1 MMSQSP
7 PLHGLAYESRA
18 FRIPDSAQLQRLLED
33 ARSFN
38 LQVGVTGVLLYHDGR
53 FFQYIEGG
61 AEGVQ
66 AVYARI
72 LASTMHHTVQVLFDG
87 EIAGRHF
94 DAWHMG
100 FCEPPQ
106 AQYQAIANAEWAEAI
121 PLTRSDMRR
130 DPGIALVV
138 RYWNTWVAERLVE
151 C

>member
-1 MMSQSP
+1 MSHALRP
-7 PLHGLAYESRA
+7 YGLAYESRA
-18 FRIPDSAQLQRLLED
+18 FRRPDSGQLQRLLED

-38 LQVGVTGVLLYHDGR
+38 LQAGVTGVLLYHDSR
-53 FFQYIEGG
+53 FFQYIEGT
-61 AEGVQ
+61 ADGVQ

-72 LASTMHHTVQVLFDG
+72 LRSTMHHTLRLLFEGD
-87 EIAGRHF
+87 IAGRHF

>member
-1 MMSQSP
+1 MSQSP

-18 FRIPDSAQLQRLLED
+18 FRIPDSGQLQRLLEE

-38 LQVGVTGVLLYHDGR
+38 LQVGVTGVLLHHGGR
-53 FFQYIEGG
+53 FFQYIEG
-61 AEGVQ
+61 AVDSVQ
-66 AVYARI
+66 AVYARV
-72 LASTMHHTVQVLFDG
+72 LASTMHHSVRVLFDG
-87 EIAGRHF
+87 EISHRQF

-106 AQYQAIANAEWAEAI
+106 AQYQAVANAEWAEAI

-138 RYWNTWVAERLVE
+138 RYWNIWVAERLVE

>member
-1 MMSQSP
+1 MNHSL

-18 FRIPDSAQLQRLLED
+18 FRRPDSAELLRLLED
-33 ARSFN
+33 ARTFN
-38 LQVGVTGVLLYHDGR
+38 LQAGVTGVLLHHDGR
-53 FFQYIEGG
+53 FFQYLEGT
-61 AEGVQ
+61 ADSVH

-72 LASTMHHTVQVLFDG
+72 QRSSMHHSLRVLFEG
-87 EIAGRHF
+87 EVSARHF
-94 DAWHMG
+94 DRWHMG

-106 AQYQAIANAEWAEAI
+106 AQYQAISNAEWSDAI

>member
-1 MMSQSP
+1 MSRQL

-18 FRIPDSAQLQRLLED
+18 FRRPDSRQLQRLLED

-38 LQVGVTGVLLYHDGR
+38 LQVGVTGVLLHHGGR
-53 FFQYIEGG
+53 FFQYLEG
-61 AEGVQ
+61 AADSVH
-66 AVYARI
+66 AAYARI
-72 LASTMHHTVQVLFDG
+72 LGSSMHHSIQVLFEG
-87 EIAGRHF
+87 EVPARHF

-106 AQYQAIANAEWAEAI
+106 AQYQAIANAEWSAAI